1 MGGIS
6 RISVA
11 IALGALSLTA
21 PALAYDSTGTRT
33 EQAQFLTVEE
43 AAAFSKQ
50 VERSLAEKGARVGIV
65 FRSGR
70 SRDRLP
76 ENVRYTHGAFWVYQD
91 IEREDGSRMQGYV
104 VYNLFHGDGESL
116 PKTKSYLAQDFPLD
130 FAVGS
135 SVDDIAVIVPAPEL
149 QRRILQV
156 MASETYEQLHIED
169 YSLISNAANA
179 TFQNCNEF
187 MLDVIAAA
195 AWQTSD
201 YDQIKANLS
210 AHFQPTVIDTNLM
223 ERIFAPVADVR
234 LKTADH
240 TGKIE
245 TVTYESIAGF
255 LKKFDMLQDT
265 YVIQR
270 DLELTL

>member
-91 IEREDGSRMQGYV
+91 IEREDGSRMQGYA

-156 MASETYEQLHIED
+156 MASETYEQLHIEE

-201 YDQIKANLS
+201 YDQIKANLA

-270 DLELTL
+270 DRELTL

>member
-1 MGGIS
+1 MEPS
-6 RISVA
+6 
-11 IALGALSLTA
+11 A

-135 SVDDIAVIVPAPEL
+135 SVDDIAVIVAAPEL

-201 YDQIKANLS
+201 YDQIKANLA

-240 TGKIE
+240 PGKIE

-270 DLELTL
+270 DRELTL

>member
-201 YDQIKANLS
+201 YDQIKANLA

-240 TGKIE
+240 PGKIE

-270 DLELTL
+270 DRELTL